1 MKDWSCSVEF
11 TLTRDNLSREADA
24 HLTRKGVRPV
34 PQKTG
39 HYVFSNT
46 DSHEDYLQALM
57 STVGELDAILKPYGI
72 ARQIYACQVVELEY
86 HH

>member
-11 TLTRDNLSREADA
+11 TLTQASPSREADA
-24 HLTRKGVRPV
+24 HLTRAGVRAV

-39 HYVFSNT
+39 HYVFSNA

-57 STVGELDAILKPYGI
+57 STVGELDTLLKPYGI
-72 ARQIYACQVVELEY
+72 AREIYACQVVELS
-86 HH
+86 